1 MNVPRRN
8 RQALRPPRPSGAT
21 VDWMH
26 SRLRVLVPAVGLLLV
41 AAMALTAA
49 PAQAAMDKP
58 AWAAG
63 DFWVYAY
70 SSAVTGTRIT
80 GTLRMDVTGTE
91 SVTVNGSSYPTYHVA
106 AVLTIPF
113 GSLTFTLPADI
124 WYSSTTL
131 AMVKLSAT
139 VNLTFGSVSANS
151 HISISGNPPQIIQWP
166 LSAGATWDS
175 STTVWAVT
183 TNSTGAVQYTSM
195 PLNTHFEVQTDA
207 SITVPAGT
215 FTTTPIKETAAGST
229 SFVINYWSPQAGNTA
244 RTESHNG
251 SGQSAGSYNL
261 TSYRYQAGSFFTT
274 VFIGLPVWIWL
285 IVVVLILAA
294 VVGVV
299 VMRRRK
305 PPAAVPPPGWAPPQ
319 QPPPESPP

>member
-1 MNVPRRN
+1 
-8 RQALRPPRPSGAT
+8 
-21 VDWMH
+21 MH

-41 AAMALTAA
+41 AAMAFTAA
-49 PAQAAMDKP
+49 PARAAMDKP

-70 SSAVTGTRIT
+70 SSALTGPTIT

-113 GSLTFTLPADI
+113 GSLTFTLPAEI

-131 AMVKLSAT
+131 AIVKIVAT

-151 HISISGNPPQIIQWP
+151 RISISGNPPQIIQWP

-183 TNSTGAVQYTSM
+183 TNSTGAVTYTSM

-229 SFVINYWSPQAGNTA
+229 SFVINYWSPQAGNSA
-244 RTESHNG
+244 RTESHNS

-285 IVVVLILAA
+285 IVAVLVLAA
-294 VVGVV
+294 VTGVV

-305 PPAAVPPPGWAPPQ
+305 PPAGAPPGSVPPQ